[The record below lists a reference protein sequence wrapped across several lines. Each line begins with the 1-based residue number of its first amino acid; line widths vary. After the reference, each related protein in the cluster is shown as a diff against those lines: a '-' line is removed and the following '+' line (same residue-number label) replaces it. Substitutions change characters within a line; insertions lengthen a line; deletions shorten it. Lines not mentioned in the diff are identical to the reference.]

1 MGFFV
6 CLMIDIS
13 LLLDWS
19 FCTHLVVYSIA
30 ILANVCQVAAVVVET
45 GRRRGWRWWRW
56 FVFRFHYV
64 RVHKRMS
71 FKLTTAIYYESPVS
85 MYIILNRYNR
95 SGNCKIHH
103 LKMQP
108 HVCKALYLFRDG

>member
-1 MGFFV
+1 MV
-6 CLMIDIS
+6 DTS

-19 FCTHLVVYSIA
+19 FCAHLVVYSIA
-30 ILANVCQVAAVVVET
+30 ILANVCKVADVAVET
-45 GRRRGWRWWRW
+45 GRRRGWRK

-64 RVHKRMS
+64 RVHKRTS
-71 FKLTTAIYYESPVS
+71 FKLATAIYYESTVS

-103 LKMQP
+103 LEMQP
-108 HVCKALYLFRDG
+108 HVRKALYLFRDV